1 MRRSQPS
8 PFEPN
13 PRLRPSRAS
22 VAMVVSVLWM
32 STSGLF
38 AQDCPRPLVTM
49 PTVVDDAGEHFVR
62 RQAVELTETRLVYAD
77 YMRSR
82 SWHSEIV
89 DIGIGWLENPSDVR
103 RRIRYHHEFPIDQRP
118 MIVIGTLATGS
129 TRPAT
134 FDLRIG
140 CDPLDD
146 RAFFHVV
153 EGEADRFVL
162 RVEAVLEPGQRVALW
177 WNVNLEIA
185 VAGRLPND
193 RNGDGTV
200 DLEDLSVAL
209 STLGRDDP
217 AHEAEALRS
226 LVAALGE

>member
-1 MRRSQPS
+1 MDRC
-8 PFEPN
+8 FEFK
-13 PRLRPSRAS
+13 AAV
-22 VAMVVSVLWM
+22 VACISLAVI
-32 STSGLF
+32 TAGF
-38 AQDCPRPLVTM
+38 ADDCPRPLVTM

-62 RQAVELTETRLVYAD
+62 RQAVAITDTRLVYAD
-77 YMRSR
+77 YLRSR
-82 SWHSEIV
+82 SWHTEIV
-89 DIGIGWLENPSDVR
+89 DIGIGWMENPSTVR
-103 RRIRYHHEFPIDQRP
+103 RRVRYHHEFPIDQRP

-140 CDPLDD
+140 CDRLDD
-146 RAFFHVV
+146 RASFHVV

-162 RVEAVLEPGQRVALW
+162 RVEAVLGPGERVALW

-193 RNGDGTV
+193 RNGDGLV